1 MAKTIL
7 ITGAA
12 SGIGE
17 AAVRFFKKK
26 GWKIVG
32 VDINLE
38 RLENIKEEC
47 FLTYQCDVS
56 SSKQVR
62 GVFEELEKRNFKL
75 DALFNCAGILRM
87 GLFEKLSLE
96 KQLKEID
103 VNLKGIVNCTYLFS
117 PLMEKGATVVN
128 MSSLSAL
135 YGTPELAVYSATKS
149 AVKTLTEALNIEFEK
164 KGIYVC
170 DIIVDYVKTPMILD
184 ADYKAV
190 SVKRLGVTVSP
201 HSVAKKVYKSV
212 LKGKGAVHRYVGV
225 KAHTLNILSK
235 LFPFAS
241 RFMAKILAF

>member
-17 AAVRFFKKK
+17 AAVSLFKEKNWDVI
-26 GWKIVG
+26 GIDISGEHLEKIKHSCVETF
-32 VDINLE
+32 V
-38 RLENIKEEC
+38 
-47 FLTYQCDVS
+47 CDVS
-56 SSKQVR
+56 IPERVKEVAER
-62 GVFEELEKRNFKL
+62 LKTRKTKL
-75 DALFNCAGILRM
+75 DASFNCAGILRM

-96 KQLKEID
+96 VQLKEVE
-103 VNLKGIVNCTYLFS
+103 VNLKGIVNCTYLFL
-117 PLMEKGATVVN
+117 PLMKKKATVVN
-128 MSSLSAL
+128 MSSLSAV

-190 SVKRLGVTVSP
+190 SVRRLGVTVSP
-201 HSVAKKVYKSV
+201 LSVAKKVYRAV
-212 LKGKGAVHRYVGV
+212 LKGRGGVHYYVGI
-225 KAHTLNILSK
+225 KAHTLSILSK